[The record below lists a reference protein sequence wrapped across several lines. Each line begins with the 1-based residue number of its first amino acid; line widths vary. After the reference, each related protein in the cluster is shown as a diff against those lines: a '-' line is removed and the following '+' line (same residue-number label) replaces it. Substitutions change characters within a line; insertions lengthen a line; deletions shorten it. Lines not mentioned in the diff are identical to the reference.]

1 MPNRYPLIANPS
13 TSQIQE
19 LASGDNIDLS
29 GNDIVGVVDITAT
42 GNISTSGSIVAGG
55 VSYPTALGSDGQV
68 LTSDG
73 AGGTAWEDS
82 SVSGLPSGD
91 AGESLVFRGDTWVI
105 SPQNFDVATNNFD
118 SDWNSVQLMIPF
130 DSETGQSGTA
140 GWETPIYGSIGG
152 YGATPGTSFTAS
164 GISEVVE
171 TVGNVALSSTGAKF
185 GSNSVRFTGQTTGY
199 IEFSDMGGNQDK
211 LVEIGSGN
219 FTMEFWFKV
228 DHLNWIQDIVSVL
241 GTSGTYTNGCWTFR
255 TQTSG
260 SLYFH
265 DELTGIDHQFLD
277 GTTNNQIVA
286 DTWYHVAISRD
297 NNVLRLFLDGVEKQE
312 VVVTT
317 DFTLDANSKSA
328 SACLRFGAGQPNQ
341 INGMEGNIDDFRITK
356 GAARYLASF
365 TPPTQGFANTGT
377 VVYGDITY
385 PLSLHTDVDLVTSV
399 PTNGQ
404 VFTWDATGGPSNNGA
419 WVAAGILNGLVTS
432 TATDVTFTGDL
443 NINYDEKIT
452 IGGGVAGSTHSM
464 CLYSETSG
472 FKYNYLQGIENG
484 LKIRSDDGAGN
495 QGSDID
501 LEIGTELFLKVHN
514 SGVRLCGGTGGAVKL
529 ESVSTGVEVTGDLD
543 VTGSITLN
551 GSAINASGAS
561 DLIEEGNT
569 SVETIDTGTD
579 GTIKF
584 ETEGTDRWKITSGGH
599 IIPYA
604 NAAYDIGNAE
614 YKVRHLFLSDNSLW
628 VGDEHKVST
637 EGGKM
642 KFKKRKKS
650 VVPSVITTAGGN
662 EAGLL
667 SSSSKAS
674 LDLVT
679 LEEALAYLTSL
690 DANKIGVSDL
700 YPPEGS
706 GGYTNDDYDE
716 IINQHGPGKYPA
728 PITSSG
734 NMVQVDLFAGDTY
747 GITAPTANIQ
757 LDIIGADPIV
767 GNTIDLK
774 VYVLQGET
782 EYTVD
787 SVVINGQ
794 TFNSSI
800 RVVGALVPNVWQ
812 LFEFNAIYVSDGS
825 GGYEWVSIIK
835 VDVVAGGGSGATINN
850 NADNRLITGSGTA
863 GTLEAESSLTYD
875 GTKLNLGDDKK
886 ITFGSNLRMEIYTDG
901 SNNYIQLPADGGGA
915 FPLIIK
921 SNAIDALKINSTGN
935 LEDSKGDVRSLG
947 GTGNIT
953 TAYTITDR
961 SYVGRVINTTADVAV
976 NGGALS
982 NGDAI
987 TVYNNS
993 SSAISITQGSGIN
1006 GSGVALLLAG
1016 TNSGGDRT
1024 LAGTGIATILCIDDT
1039 TNNFV
1044 VIGAGVT

>member
-105 SPQNFDVATNNFD
+105 SPQNFVVATNHFD
-118 SDWNSVQLMIPF
+118 NYWNSVQLMIPF
-130 DSETGQSGTA
+130 DSETGVPGSGTA
-140 GWETPIYGSIGG
+140 WQTPIYGSIGG
-152 YGATPGTSFTAS
+152 YGSTPGSSFSANS
-164 GISEVVE
+164 PAISE
-171 TVGNVALSSTGAKF
+171 TVTSYGNVTLDNRGDPNETKKFGAK
-185 GSNSVRFTGQTTGY
+185 SIRFTGRDTGYLAYETTTGA
-199 IEFSDMGGNQDK
+199 GGTGNQQ
-211 LVEIGSGN
+211 LLSNLGSGD
-219 FTMEFWFKV
+219 FSLEFWFISDDLTV
-228 DHLNWIQDIVSVL
+228 GDQHIVSVISSN
-241 GTSGTYTNGCWTFR
+241 TSYREGCWVFELEDDGQLNFR
-255 TQTSG
+255 VNPDADG
-260 SLYFH
+260 SSPAASDTANYTLAPV
-265 DELTGIDHQFLD
+265 G
-277 GTTNNQIVA
+277 GCVA
-286 DTWYHVAISRD
+286 NTWYHVAISRN
-297 NNVLRLFLDGVEKQE
+297 NNVLRGYLDGVEKFE
-312 VVVTT
+312 TASVTWDGDLPQNEQT
-317 DFTLDANSKSA
+317 VG
-328 SACLRFGAGQPNQ
+328 ACLRFGIGNPANQ
-341 INGMEGNIDDFRITK
+341 LGFEGNIDDFRITK
-356 GAARYLASF
+356 GFSRYNIAF
-365 TPPTQGFANTGT
+365 TAPTQGFANTGT

-385 PLSLHTDVDLVTSV
+385 PLTLHTDVDLVTNP

-404 VFTWDATGGPSNNGA
+404 VFTWDATGGSGNNGA
-419 WVAAGILNGLVTS
+419 WIPTTISGGTTFVGLTDTPVGFTADKWLKVNAGG
-432 TATDVTFTGDL
+432 TALEFTDAP
-443 NINYDEKIT
+443 
-452 IGGGVAGSTHSM
+452 IGG
-464 CLYSETSG
+464 SG
-472 FKYNYLQGIENG
+472 DFVG
-484 LKIRSDDGAGN
+484 LTDTPSAFTADKW
-495 QGSDID
+495 
-501 LEIGTELFLKVHN
+501 LKVN
-514 SGVRLCGGTGGAVKL
+514 AGGTAL
-529 ESVSTGVEVTGDLD
+529 EFTNAPAGT
-543 VTGSITLN
+543 ITD
-551 GSAINASGAS
+551 A
-561 DLIEEGNT
+561 IEEGNT

-584 ETEGTDRWKITSGGH
+584 ETEGTDRWKITSAGH

-650 VVPSVITTAGGN
+650 VVPSVITTAGGT

-667 SSSSKAS
+667 SSAGDKAS

-690 DANKIGVSDL
+690 DPNKIGVSDL

-716 IINQHGPGKYPA
+716 IINQHAPGKYPA
-728 PITSSG
+728 PITGGG

-747 GITAPTANIQ
+747 GITAPTANMQ
-757 LDIIGADPIV
+757 LDIIGADPIL

-774 VYVLQGET
+774 VYVLQGAT

-794 TFNSSI
+794 TFNSGI

-812 LFEFNAIYVSDGS
+812 LFEFNAIYVSDGA

-835 VDVVAGGGSGATINN
+835 VDVVAGGGGSTTINN
-850 NADNRLITGSGTA
+850 NTDNRIITGSATA
-863 GTLEAESSLTYD
+863 GTLNAESNLTFD

-886 ITFGSNLRMEIYTDG
+886 ITFGNNLRMEIYTDG
-901 SNNYIQLPADGGGA
+901 SDNYIQLPADGGGA
-915 FPLIIK
+915 FPLTIK

-953 TAYTITDR
+953 TAYSITDR
-961 SYVGRVINTTADVAV
+961 SYVGKVINTTADVAV

-993 SSAISITQGSGIN
+993 ASAISITQGSGIN
-1006 GSGVALLLAG
+1006 GSGVALILAG